1 MYYIHEI
8 NSMLPLAILGPYR
21 TLEGAVIA
29 AEARAFDRLGKRINR
44 NTLLQILVK
53 DKEQN
58 TVYKVGK

>member
-21 TLEGAVIA
+21 TIELATA
-29 AEARAFDRLGKRINR
+29 AAKARAVGRLGERINR